1 MFNSI
6 IKSYNYTMD
15 FTNNL
20 IILCQKIHPYNI
32 PKFRFRKLETRYKLM
47 YEKEYNLHENDIN
60 KASFIIFLISF
71 ITLFIT
77 FIFLS
82 IFNLFQIFSYS
93 LIFSLF
99 FSYTFNKKFYKVIL
113 KKENQLNAFVYVIRI
128 YFSLI
133 QKSVGN
139 SADLP
144 INFIKLISD
153 YNLPIK
159 KEFRKILNK
168 IQLGQNPEILLA
180 NVITPSIDF
189 NSYLKELLI
198 SNFTYNETL
207 TENSLE
213 KKFRQ
218 YLREIESKLSVFF
231 FVGLFFP
238 LGMCFLILF
247 QKINL
252 ILLIII
258 LPLFFISIKTLN
270 KKFLR
275 NDSFLLGLLNNYSKE
290 EKAKFHEFISFLKSF
305 TLNLQKNSSPEIA
318 FIHAYSQIKSQI
330 VLIDALLKSQITNL
344 LNFSCSFEEMLE
356 NLQIETNST
365 RFKIILDVVGK
376 LVSKNA
382 YISHKKINELLNEI
396 SKHQKLENQLEI
408 IIKGE
413 RFRVLF
419 FLFLLPIIIGG
430 IGGLFPLF
438 NIMIN
443 NISFSSNIY
452 LSSILELFFSYDFA
466 VIFLALWFCVYISSY
481 YFLEII
487 SYERKSVLIITSCII
502 YVIAFFSSFF
512 NVLNYF

>member
-1 MFNSI
+1 MVL
-6 IKSYNYTMD
+6 
-15 FTNNL
+15 TNRL
-20 IILCQKIHPYNI
+20 IILCQKIHPYSI
-32 PKFRFRKLETRYKLM
+32 PRFRFRKLDTRYKLM

-60 KASFIIFLISF
+60 KASFIVFLISF
-71 ITLFIT
+71 ITIFIT
-77 FIFLS
+77 SNFLS
-82 IFNLFQIFSYS
+82 VFNLVQIFSYS

-99 FSYTFNKKFYKVIL
+99 FSYSFNNKFYKDIL

-144 INFIKLISD
+144 INFIRLISD

-168 IQLGQNPEILLA
+168 IQIGQNPEILLS

-231 FVGLFFP
+231 FIGLFFP
-238 LGMCFLILF
+238 LGVCFLILF

-252 ILLIII
+252 ILLVIM

-290 EKAKFHEFISFLKSF
+290 EKVKFHEFISFLRSF
-305 TLNLQKNSSPEIA
+305 TLNLQKNTSPEIA
-318 FIHAYSQIKSQI
+318 FINSYSQNKSQI
-330 VLIDALLKSQITNL
+330 VLIDAPIKSQITNL
-344 LNFSCSFEEMLE
+344 LSFSCSFEEMLE
-356 NLQIETNST
+356 NLQIEINSI
-365 RFKIILDVVGK
+365 RFRIILDVIGK

-396 SKHQKLENQLEI
+396 SKHQKLERQLENI
-408 IIKGE
+408 IRGE

-419 FLFLLPIIIGG
+419 FLFLLPIVIGG
-430 IGGLFPLF
+430 IGGLFPMF
-438 NIMIN
+438 NILIN
-443 NISFSSNIY
+443 NISFSSNIP
-452 LSSILELFFSYDFA
+452 LSSLLELFFSYDFV
-466 VIFLALWFCVYISSY
+466 VIFLALWFCVYTSSY
-481 YFLEII
+481 YFLKII
-487 SYERKSVLIITSCII
+487 SYERKAILIITSCII
-502 YVIAFFSSFF
+502 YIVAFLSSFF

>member
-1 MFNSI
+1 MG
-6 IKSYNYTMD
+6 
-15 FTNNL
+15 FTNKL
-20 IILCQKIHPYNI
+20 IKLTQKIHPYNI
-32 PKFRFRKLETRYKLM
+32 PRLRFRKLDTRYKLM
-47 YEKEYNLHENDIN
+47 YEKEYNLNENDIN
-60 KASFIIFLISF
+60 KASFIVFLISF
-71 ITLFIT
+71 ITIFIT
-77 FIFLS
+77 SNFLL
-82 IFNLFQIFSYS
+82 IFNLVQIFSYS

-99 FSYTFNKKFYKVIL
+99 FSYSFNNKFYKEIL

-144 INFIKLISD
+144 INFIRLISD

-159 KEFRKILNK
+159 KEFRKILNEL
-168 IQLGQNPEILLA
+168 QLGQNPEILLS

-198 SNFTYNETL
+198 SNFTYNENL
-207 TENSLE
+207 TENSVE
-213 KKFRQ
+213 KNFRK

-231 FVGLFFP
+231 FIGLFFP

-247 QKINL
+247 QRINL
-252 ILLIII
+252 ILLVIM
-258 LPLFFISIKTLN
+258 LPLFFVSVKTLN

-305 TLNLQKNSSPEIA
+305 ALNLQKNTSPEIA
-318 FIHAYSQIKSQI
+318 FINSYSQNKSQM
-330 VLIDALLKSQITNL
+330 VLIDGPIKSQITNL

-356 NLQIETNST
+356 NLQIEINSI
-365 RFKIILDVVGK
+365 RFKIIIDIIGK
-376 LVSKNA
+376 LVSRNA
-382 YISHKKINELLNEI
+382 YVSHKKISELLSEI
-396 SKHQKLENQLEI
+396 SKHQKLESQLEI
-408 IIKGE
+408 IIRGE

-419 FLFLLPIIIGG
+419 FLFLLPIVIGG
-430 IGGLFPLF
+430 IGGLFPMF

-443 NISFSSNIY
+443 NLSFSSNIHLY
-452 LSSILELFFSYDFA
+452 SLLELFLSYDFV
-466 VIFLALWFCVYISSY
+466 VIFLALWFCVNISSY
-481 YFLEII
+481 YFLKII
-487 SYERKSVLIITSCII
+487 SYERKSILIISSCII
-502 YVIAFFSSFF
+502 YIVAFFSSFF

>member
-1 MFNSI
+1 
-6 IKSYNYTMD
+6 MD
-15 FTNNL
+15 FTNRL
-20 IILCQKIHPYNI
+20 IFLSQKIHPYNI
-32 PKFRFRKLETRYKLM
+32 PGFRFRKLDTRYKLM
-47 YEKEYNLHENDIN
+47 YEKEYNLNENDIN
-60 KASFIIFLISF
+60 KASFIVFLISF
-71 ITLFIT
+71 ISIFTT
-77 FIFLS
+77 SIFLS
-82 IFNLFQIFSYS
+82 IFNLVQIFSYS

-99 FSYTFNKKFYKVIL
+99 FSYSFNNKFYKEIL

-139 SADLP
+139 SADLA
-144 INFIKLISD
+144 INFIRLISD
-153 YNLPIK
+153 HNLPIK

-168 IQLGQNPEILLA
+168 IQLGQNPEILLS

-207 TENSLE
+207 IENSVE

-231 FVGLFFP
+231 FIGLFFP
-238 LGMCFLILF
+238 LGVCFLILF

-252 ILLIII
+252 ILLVIM
-258 LPLFFISIKTLN
+258 LPLYFISIKTLN

-290 EKAKFHEFISFLKSF
+290 EKVKFHEFISFLKSF

-318 FIHAYSQIKSQI
+318 FINSYSQNKSQI
-330 VLIDALLKSQITNL
+330 VLMDSPIKSQITNL

-356 NLQIETNST
+356 NLQIEINSI
-365 RFKIILDVVGK
+365 RFKIILDVIGK

-382 YISHKKINELLNEI
+382 YVSHKKINELLNEI
-396 SKHQKLENQLEI
+396 SKHQKLERQLEI
-408 IIKGE
+408 IIRGE

-419 FLFLLPIIIGG
+419 FLFLLPIVIGG
-430 IGGLFPLF
+430 IGGLFPMF

-443 NISFSSNIY
+443 NISFSSNIH
-452 LSSILELFFSYDFA
+452 LSSLLELFFSYDFV
-466 VIFLALWFCVYISSY
+466 VIFLALWFCVYTSSY
-481 YFLEII
+481 YFLKII
-487 SYERKSVLIITSCII
+487 SYERKNILIITSCII
-502 YVIAFFSSFF
+502 YIIAFFSSFF

>member
-1 MFNSI
+1 M
-6 IKSYNYTMD
+6 
-15 FTNNL
+15 
-20 IILCQKIHPYNI
+20 
-32 PKFRFRKLETRYKLM
+32 
-47 YEKEYNLHENDIN
+47 
-60 KASFIIFLISF
+60 
-71 ITLFIT
+71 
-77 FIFLS
+77 
-82 IFNLFQIFSYS
+82 
-93 LIFSLF
+93 
-99 FSYTFNKKFYKVIL
+99 
-113 KKENQLNAFVYVIRI
+113 NAFVYVIRI

-139 SADLP
+139 SADLT
-144 INFIKLISD
+144 INFIRLISD

-159 KEFRKILNK
+159 KDFRKILNK
-168 IQLGQNPEILLA
+168 IQLGQNPEMLLA
-180 NVITPSIDF
+180 KVITPSMDF

-231 FVGLFFP
+231 FIGLFFP

-247 QKINL
+247 QRINFF
-252 ILLIII
+252 LLVII
-258 LPLFFISIKTLN
+258 LPLFFISIKTLS

-275 NDSFLLGLLNNYSKE
+275 NDSFLLGMLNNYSKV
-290 EKAKFHEFISFLKSF
+290 EKTKFREFIYFLKGF

-318 FIHAYSQIKSQI
+318 FINSYSQNKNQI
-330 VLIDALLKSQITNL
+330 VFMHAPIKSQITNL
-344 LNFSCSFEEMLE
+344 INLSCSFEEILE
-356 NLQIETNST
+356 NLRIDTNSI
-365 RFKIILDVVGK
+365 RFKIILDVIGK

-382 YISHKKINELLNEI
+382 YISHKKINELLHEI
-396 SKHQKLENQLEI
+396 SNHQKLESKLEI
-408 IIKGE
+408 IIRGE

-443 NISFSSNIY
+443 NLSFSGIVYRYS
-452 LSSILELFFSYDFA
+452 LLELFFSYDFV
-466 VIFLALWFCVYISSY
+466 VIFVALWFCVYISSH

-487 SYERKSVLIITSCII
+487 SYERKSVLIITSCLI
-502 YVIAFFSSFF
+502 YMFAFFSSFF
-512 NVLNYF
+512 TILNYF

>member
-1 MFNSI
+1 MVFT
-6 IKSYNYTMD
+6 KS
-15 FTNNL
+15 L
-20 IILCQKIHPYNI
+20 IIFCQKFHPYYI
-32 PKFRFRKLETRYKLM
+32 PRFRFRKLDPRYKIM
-47 YEKEYNLHENDIN
+47 YEKEYNLNENDIN
-60 KASFIIFLISF
+60 KASFLVFLISF

-77 FIFLS
+77 SNFLS
-82 IFNLFQIFSYS
+82 IFNLVQILSYT
-93 LIFSLF
+93 LILSLF
-99 FSYTFNKKFYKVIL
+99 FSYSFNNKFYKEIL

-144 INFIKLISD
+144 INFIRLISD

-159 KEFRKILNK
+159 KEFREILNK
-168 IQLGQNPEILLA
+168 IQIGQNPEMLLS

-231 FVGLFFP
+231 FIGLFFP
-238 LGMCFLILF
+238 LGICFLILF

-252 ILLIII
+252 ILLVIM
-258 LPLFFISIKTLN
+258 LPLFFISVKTLN

-290 EKAKFHEFISFLKSF
+290 EKAKFYEFISFLKSF
-305 TLNLQKNSSPEIA
+305 TLNLRKNSSPEIA
-318 FIHAYSQIKSQI
+318 FINSYSQNKSQI
-330 VLIDALLKSQITNL
+330 VLLDVAIKSQITNL
-344 LNFSCSFEEMLE
+344 LNLSCSFEEMLE
-356 NLQIETNST
+356 NLQIETNSM
-365 RFKIILDVVGK
+365 RFKIILDVIGK

-382 YISHKKINELLNEI
+382 YLSHKKINELLNEI
-396 SKHQKLENQLEI
+396 SNHQKLESQLEN

-413 RFRVLF
+413 KFRVLF
-419 FLFLLPIIIGG
+419 FLFLLPIVIGG

-438 NIMIN
+438 NLMIN
-443 NISFSSNIY
+443 NVSFSSNIY
-452 LSSILELFFSYDFA
+452 SSPLLELFFSYDFV
-466 VIFLALWFCVYISSY
+466 VIFLALWFCVYTSSY
-481 YFLEII
+481 YFLEVI
-487 SYERKSVLIITSCII
+487 SYERKSVLITSSCII
-502 YVIAFFSSFF
+502 YIIAFFSSIYS
-512 NVLNYF
+512 VLNYF

>member
-1 MFNSI
+1 LIESFS
-6 IKSYNYTMD
+6 YTME
-15 FTNNL
+15 FTNSL
-20 IILCQKIHPYNI
+20 IILCQKVHPYNI
-32 PKFRFRKLETRYKLM
+32 PKFRFRKLDTRYKLM

-60 KASFIIFLISF
+60 KASFVVFLISF

-77 FIFLS
+77 SNFLT
-82 IFNLFQIFSYS
+82 IFNLIQIFSYS

-99 FSYTFNKKFYKVIL
+99 FSYSFNKKFYKEIL
-113 KKENQLNAFVYVIRI
+113 KKENQLNAFVSVIRI

-144 INFIKLISD
+144 INFIRLISD

-159 KEFRKILNK
+159 KEFRKILNL
-168 IQLGQNPEILLA
+168 IQLGQNPEMLLA

-198 SNFTYNETL
+198 SNFAYNETL

-231 FVGLFFP
+231 FIGLFFP
-238 LGMCFLILF
+238 LGICFIILF
-247 QKINL
+247 QKINF
-252 ILLIII
+252 ILLVII
-258 LPLFFISIKTLN
+258 LPFFFISIKTLN
-270 KKFLR
+270 KNFLQK
-275 NDSFLLGLLNNYSKE
+275 DSFLLGLLNNYSSK

-318 FIHAYSQIKSQI
+318 FINSYSQMKSQI
-330 VLIDALLKSQITNL
+330 VLMDAPIKSQITNL
-344 LNFSCSFEEMLE
+344 INFSCSFEEILE
-356 NLQIETNST
+356 NLQIEINSI
-365 RFKIILDVVGK
+365 RFKIILDVIGK

-382 YISHKKINELLNEI
+382 YISHEKISELLNEI
-396 SKHQKLENQLEI
+396 SKHQKLESQLDI
-408 IIKGE
+408 IIRGE

-430 IGGLFPLF
+430 IGGLFPMF

-443 NISFSSNIY
+443 NISFSSNIH
-452 LSSILELFFSYDFA
+452 LSSLLELFLSYDF
-466 VIFLALWFCVYISSY
+466 VVVFLALWFCVYTSSY
-481 YFLEII
+481 YFLKII
-487 SYERKSVLIITSCII
+487 SYERKSVLITTASII
-502 YVIAFFSSFF
+502 YIIAFFSSFF
-512 NVLNYF
+512 SVLNYF

>member
-1 MFNSI
+1 M
-6 IKSYNYTMD
+6 
-15 FTNNL
+15 
-20 IILCQKIHPYNI
+20 
-32 PKFRFRKLETRYKLM
+32 
-47 YEKEYNLHENDIN
+47 
-60 KASFIIFLISF
+60 
-71 ITLFIT
+71 
-77 FIFLS
+77 
-82 IFNLFQIFSYS
+82 
-93 LIFSLF
+93 
-99 FSYTFNKKFYKVIL
+99 
-113 KKENQLNAFVYVIRI
+113 NAFVYVIRI

-139 SADLP
+139 RADLP
-144 INFIKLISD
+144 INFIRLISD

-168 IQLGQNPEILLA
+168 IQLGQNPEKLLS

-207 TENSLE
+207 TENSVE

-218 YLREIESKLSVFF
+218 YLREIESKLSIFF

-238 LGMCFLILF
+238 LGVCFLILF
-247 QKINL
+247 QKINI
-252 ILLIII
+252 ILLVIM
-258 LPLFFISIKTLN
+258 LPLYFITIKTLN

-305 TLNLQKNSSPEIA
+305 TLNLQKNTSPEIA
-318 FIHAYSQIKSQI
+318 FINSYSQNKSQI
-330 VLIDALLKSQITNL
+330 ILTDGPIKSQITNL
-344 LNFSCSFEEMLE
+344 LNFACSFEEMLE
-356 NLQIETNST
+356 NLQIEINSI
-365 RFKIILDVVGK
+365 RFKIILDVIGK

-396 SKHQKLENQLEI
+396 SKHQKLERQLEI

-419 FLFLLPIIIGG
+419 FLFLLPIVIGG
-430 IGGLFPLF
+430 IGGLFPMF

-443 NISFSSNIY
+443 NISFSSSIH
-452 LSSILELFFSYDFA
+452 LSSLLELFFSYDFV
-466 VIFLALWFCVYISSY
+466 VIFLALWFCVYTSSY
-481 YFLEII
+481 YFLKII
-487 SYERKSVLIITSCII
+487 SYERKSILIITSCII
-502 YVIAFFSSFF
+502 YIVAFFSSFF

>member
-1 MFNSI
+1 MS
-6 IKSYNYTMD
+6 
-15 FTNNL
+15 FTNRL
-20 IILCQKIHPYNI
+20 IILSQKIHPYNI
-32 PKFRFRKLETRYKLM
+32 PRFRFRKLDTRYKLM

-60 KASFIIFLISF
+60 KASFIVFLISF
-71 ITLFIT
+71 ISIFIT
-77 FIFLS
+77 SNFLL
-82 IFNLFQIFSYS
+82 IFNLVQIFSYS

-99 FSYTFNKKFYKVIL
+99 FSYSFNNKFYKEIL

-144 INFIKLISD
+144 INFIRLISD

-168 IQLGQNPEILLA
+168 IQLGQNPEILLS

-189 NSYLKELLI
+189 NSYLKKLLI

-207 TENSLE
+207 TENSVE

-231 FVGLFFP
+231 FIGLFFP
-238 LGMCFLILF
+238 LGVCFLILF

-252 ILLIII
+252 ILLVIM
-258 LPLFFISIKTLN
+258 LPLYFILIKTLN

-305 TLNLQKNSSPEIA
+305 TLNLQKNTSPEIA
-318 FIHAYSQIKSQI
+318 FINSYSQNKSQI
-330 VLIDALLKSQITNL
+330 VLMNSPIKSQITNL

-356 NLQIETNST
+356 NLQIEINSI
-365 RFKIILDVVGK
+365 RFKIILDVIGK

-382 YISHKKINELLNEI
+382 YVSHKKINELLNEI
-396 SKHQKLENQLEI
+396 SKHQKLERQLEI
-408 IIKGE
+408 IIRGE

-419 FLFLLPIIIGG
+419 FLFLLPIVIGG
-430 IGGLFPLF
+430 IGGLFPMF

-443 NISFSSNIY
+443 NISFSSSIH
-452 LSSILELFFSYDFA
+452 LSSLLELFFSYDFV

-481 YFLEII
+481 YFLKII
-487 SYERKSVLIITSCII
+487 SYERKSILIITSCII
-502 YVIAFFSSFF
+502 YIVAFFSSFF

>member
-1 MFNSI
+1 
-6 IKSYNYTMD
+6 MD
-15 FTNNL
+15 VTNIL
-20 IILCQKIHPYNI
+20 IILCQKIHPYHI
-32 PKFRFRKLETRYKLM
+32 PRFRFRKLDTRYKLM
-47 YEKEYNLHENDIN
+47 YEKEYNVHENDIN

-71 ITLFIT
+71 ITLFT
-77 FIFLS
+77 TSSFLS
-82 IFNLFQIFSYS
+82 IFNLLQISSFS

-99 FSYTFNKKFYKVIL
+99 FSYSFNKKFYKEIV

-139 SADLP
+139 SADLT
-144 INFIKLISD
+144 INFIRLISD
-153 YNLPIK
+153 YDLPIK

-168 IQLGQNPEILLA
+168 IQLGQNPEKLLT

-231 FVGLFFP
+231 FIGLFFP
-238 LGMCFLILF
+238 LGICFLILF
-247 QKINL
+247 QKINF
-252 ILLIII
+252 LLLVII
-258 LPLFFISIKTLN
+258 LPIYFISIKTLN

-290 EKAKFHEFISFLKSF
+290 EKAKFHEFISFLKGF
-305 TLNLQKNSSPEIA
+305 TLHLQKNSSPEIA
-318 FIHAYSQIKSQI
+318 FINSYFQNKSQF
-330 VLIDALLKSQITNL
+330 VLIDAPIKSQITNL

-356 NLQIETNST
+356 NLEIETNSI
-365 RFKIILDVVGK
+365 RFKIILDVIGK

-382 YISHKKINELLNEI
+382 YISHKKINELLSEI
-396 SKHQKLENQLEI
+396 SKHQKLESQLEI
-408 IIKGE
+408 IIRGE

-419 FLFLLPIIIGG
+419 FLFLLPIVIGG

-452 LSSILELFFSYDFA
+452 LSSLLELIFSYDFV

-487 SYERKSVLIITSCII
+487 SYERKRVLITTSCII
-502 YVIAFFSSFF
+502 YVVAFLSSFF
-512 NVLNYF
+512 NVINYF

>member
-1 MFNSI
+1 MNL
-6 IKSYNYTMD
+6 
-15 FTNNL
+15 TNNL
-20 IILCQKIHPYNI
+20 IKFCQKIHSYNI
-32 PKFRFRKLETRYKLM
+32 PRFRFRKLDTRYKLM
-47 YEKEYNLHENDIN
+47 YEKEYNLRENDIN

-71 ITLFIT
+71 TTLFVTIN
-77 FIFLS
+77 FLS
-82 IFNLFQIFSYS
+82 IFNLIQIFSYS

-99 FSYTFNKKFYKVIL
+99 FSYSFNKKFYKEIS
-113 KKENQLNAFVYVIRI
+113 KKENQLNAFVYIIRI

-139 SADLP
+139 SADLT
-144 INFIKLISD
+144 INFIRLISD

-168 IQLGQNPEILLA
+168 IQLGQNPEMLLA

-207 TENSLE
+207 LENSLE

-231 FVGLFFP
+231 FIGLFFP
-238 LGMCFLILF
+238 LGVCFLILF
-247 QKINL
+247 QKTNL
-252 ILLIII
+252 ILLVIM
-258 LPLFFISIKTLN
+258 LPLFFILIKTLN

-290 EKAKFHEFISFLKSF
+290 EKAKFHEFISFLKGF

-318 FIHAYSQIKSQI
+318 FINSYSQNKSQI
-330 VLIDALLKSQITNL
+330 VLIDAPIKSQITNL
-344 LNFSCSFEEMLE
+344 VNLSCSFEEILE
-356 NLQIETNST
+356 NLQIELNSI
-365 RFKIILDVVGK
+365 RFKIILDVIGK

-396 SKHQKLENQLEI
+396 SKHQKLESQLEI
-408 IIKGE
+408 IIRGE

-419 FLFLLPIIIGG
+419 FLFLLPIVIGG

-452 LSSILELFFSYDFA
+452 LSSFLELLISYDF
-466 VIFLALWFCVYISSY
+466 VIIFLALWFCVNTSSY
-481 YFLEII
+481 YFLKII
-487 SYERKSVLIITSCII
+487 SYERKRVLLTISSII
-502 YVIAFFSSFF
+502 YILAFFSSFF
-512 NVLNYF
+512 TVLSYF

>member
-1 MFNSI
+1 MS
-6 IKSYNYTMD
+6 
-15 FTNNL
+15 FTNRL
-20 IILCQKIHPYNI
+20 IILSQKIHPYNI
-32 PKFRFRKLETRYKLM
+32 PRFRFRKLDTRYKLM

-60 KASFIIFLISF
+60 KASFIVFLISF
-71 ITLFIT
+71 ISIFIT
-77 FIFLS
+77 SNFLL
-82 IFNLFQIFSYS
+82 IFNLVQIFSYS

-99 FSYTFNKKFYKVIL
+99 FSYSFNNKFYKEIL

-144 INFIKLISD
+144 INFIRLISD

-168 IQLGQNPEILLA
+168 IQLGQNPEILLS

-207 TENSLE
+207 TENSVE

-231 FVGLFFP
+231 FIGLFFP
-238 LGMCFLILF
+238 LGVCFLILF

-252 ILLIII
+252 ILLVIM
-258 LPLFFISIKTLN
+258 LPLYFILIKTLN

-275 NDSFLLGLLNNYSKE
+275 NESFLLGLLNNYSKE

-305 TLNLQKNSSPEIA
+305 TLNLQKNTSPEIA
-318 FIHAYSQIKSQI
+318 FINSYSQNKSQI
-330 VLIDALLKSQITNL
+330 VLMNSPIKSQITNL

-356 NLQIETNST
+356 NLQIEINSI
-365 RFKIILDVVGK
+365 RFKIILDVIGK

-382 YISHKKINELLNEI
+382 YVSHKKINELLNEI
-396 SKHQKLENQLEI
+396 SKHQKLERQLEI
-408 IIKGE
+408 IIRGE

-419 FLFLLPIIIGG
+419 FLFLLPIVIGG
-430 IGGLFPLF
+430 IGGLFPMF

-443 NISFSSNIY
+443 NISFSSSIH
-452 LSSILELFFSYDFA
+452 LSSLLELFFSYDFV
-466 VIFLALWFCVYISSY
+466 VIFLALWFCVYTSSY
-481 YFLEII
+481 YFLKII
-487 SYERKSVLIITSCII
+487 SYERKSILIITSCII
-502 YVIAFFSSFF
+502 YIVAFFSSFF
-512 NVLNYF
+512 NVINYF

>member
-1 MFNSI
+1 
-6 IKSYNYTMD
+6 MD
-15 FTNNL
+15 FTNSL
-20 IILCQKIHPYNI
+20 IIFCQKVHPYNI
-32 PKFRFRKLETRYKLM
+32 PRFRFRKLDTRYKLM
-47 YEKEYNLHENDIN
+47 YEKEYNLHEKDIN
-60 KASFIIFLISF
+60 KASFIVFLISF
-71 ITLFIT
+71 IMLFISSS
-77 FIFLS
+77 FLS
-82 IFNLFQIFSYS
+82 IFNLVQIFSFS

-99 FSYTFNKKFYKVIL
+99 FSYSFNNKFYKEIV

-139 SADLP
+139 SADLT
-144 INFIKLISD
+144 INFIRLISD

-168 IQLGQNPEILLA
+168 IQLGQNPEMLLA

-231 FVGLFFP
+231 FIGLFFP
-238 LGMCFLILF
+238 LGICFLILF
-247 QKINL
+247 QKINF
-252 ILLIII
+252 LLLVIT
-258 LPLFFISIKTLN
+258 LPLYFISIKTLN

-290 EKAKFHEFISFLKSF
+290 EKAKFHEFISFLKGF

-318 FIHAYSQIKSQI
+318 FINSYSQNKSQF
-330 VLIDALLKSQITNL
+330 VLIDAPIKSQITNL

-356 NLQIETNST
+356 NLQIETNSI
-365 RFKIILDVVGK
+365 RFKIILEVIGK

-382 YISHKKINELLNEI
+382 YISHKKINELLSEI
-396 SKHQKLENQLEI
+396 SKHQKLESQLEI
-408 IIKGE
+408 IIRGE

-419 FLFLLPIIIGG
+419 FLFLLPIVIGG

-452 LSSILELFFSYDFA
+452 LSSLLELIFSYDFV

-487 SYERKSVLIITSCII
+487 SYERKSVLITTSCII
-502 YVIAFFSSFF
+502 YIIAFFSSFF
-512 NVLNYF
+512 NVINYF

>member
-1 MFNSI
+1 M
-6 IKSYNYTMD
+6 
-15 FTNNL
+15 
-20 IILCQKIHPYNI
+20 
-32 PKFRFRKLETRYKLM
+32 
-47 YEKEYNLHENDIN
+47 
-60 KASFIIFLISF
+60 
-71 ITLFIT
+71 
-77 FIFLS
+77 
-82 IFNLFQIFSYS
+82 
-93 LIFSLF
+93 
-99 FSYTFNKKFYKVIL
+99 
-113 KKENQLNAFVYVIRI
+113 NAFVYVIRI

-159 KEFRKILNK
+159 NDFRKILNK
-168 IQLGQNPEILLA
+168 IQLGDNPEMLLA

-198 SNFTYNETL
+198 SNFTYNEIL
-207 TENSLE
+207 SENSLE

-231 FVGLFFP
+231 FIGLFFP
-238 LGMCFLILF
+238 LGICFLILF

-252 ILLIII
+252 ILLVIV
-258 LPLFFISIKTLN
+258 LPLFFVSIKALN

-290 EKAKFHEFISFLKSF
+290 EKAKFHEFISFLKAF
-305 TLNLQKNSSPEIA
+305 TINLQKNTSPEIA
-318 FIHAYSQIKSQI
+318 FINSYSQNKSQLG
-330 VLIDALLKSQITNL
+330 LIDNAIKAQVTNL
-344 LNFSCSFEEMLE
+344 LNFSCTFEEMLE
-356 NLQIETNST
+356 NLQIEKNSI
-365 RFKIILDVVGK
+365 RYKIILDVIGK
-376 LVSKNA
+376 LVNKNA
-382 YISHKKINELLNEI
+382 YVSHKKIKELLNEI
-396 SKHQKLENQLEI
+396 SRHQKLESQLEI

-419 FLFLLPIIIGG
+419 FLFLLPIVIGG

-438 NIMIN
+438 NIMISSV
-443 NISFSSNIY
+443 SFSSNIFT
-452 LSSILELFFSYDFA
+452 SSLLELIFSYDFV
-466 VIFLALWFCVYISSY
+466 VIFLSLWFCVYTSSY

-487 SYERKSVLIITSCII
+487 SYERKSVLITSSCLIYII
-502 YVIAFFSSFF
+502 VFISSFF

>member
-1 MFNSI
+1 MS
-6 IKSYNYTMD
+6 
-15 FTNNL
+15 FTNRL
-20 IILCQKIHPYNI
+20 IILSQKIHPYNI
-32 PKFRFRKLETRYKLM
+32 PRFRFRKLDTRYKLM

-60 KASFIIFLISF
+60 KASFIVFLISF
-71 ITLFIT
+71 ISIFIT
-77 FIFLS
+77 SNFLL
-82 IFNLFQIFSYS
+82 IFNLVQIFSYS

-99 FSYTFNKKFYKVIL
+99 FSYSFNNKFYKEIL

-144 INFIKLISD
+144 INFIRLISD

-159 KEFRKILNK
+159 KEFRKILNL
-168 IQLGQNPEILLA
+168 IQLGQNPEMLLA

-231 FVGLFFP
+231 FIGLFFP
-238 LGMCFLILF
+238 LGVCFLILF

-252 ILLIII
+252 ILLVIM
-258 LPLFFISIKTLN
+258 LPLYFILIKTLN

-305 TLNLQKNSSPEIA
+305 TLNLQKNTSPEIA
-318 FIHAYSQIKSQI
+318 FINSYSQNKSQI
-330 VLIDALLKSQITNL
+330 VLMNSPIKSQITNL

-356 NLQIETNST
+356 NLQIEINSI
-365 RFKIILDVVGK
+365 RFKIILDVIGK

-382 YISHKKINELLNEI
+382 YVSHKKINELLNEI
-396 SKHQKLENQLEI
+396 SKHQKLERQLEI
-408 IIKGE
+408 IIRGE

-419 FLFLLPIIIGG
+419 FLFLLPIVIGG
-430 IGGLFPLF
+430 IGGLFPMF

-443 NISFSSNIY
+443 NISFSSSIH
-452 LSSILELFFSYDFA
+452 LSSLLELFFSYDFV

-481 YFLEII
+481 YFLKII
-487 SYERKSVLIITSCII
+487 SYERKSILIITSCII
-502 YVIAFFSSFF
+502 YIVAFFSSFF
-512 NVLNYF
+512 NVINYF

>member
-1 MFNSI
+1 MS
-6 IKSYNYTMD
+6 
-15 FTNNL
+15 FTNRL
-20 IILCQKIHPYNI
+20 IILSQKIHPYNI
-32 PKFRFRKLETRYKLM
+32 PRFRFRKLDTRYKLM

-60 KASFIIFLISF
+60 KASFIVFLISF
-71 ITLFIT
+71 ISIFIT
-77 FIFLS
+77 SNFLL
-82 IFNLFQIFSYS
+82 IFNLVQIFSYS

-99 FSYTFNKKFYKVIL
+99 FSYSFNNKFYKEIL

-144 INFIKLISD
+144 INFIRLISD

-168 IQLGQNPEILLA
+168 IQLGQNPEILLS

-189 NSYLKELLI
+189 NSYLKKLLI

-207 TENSLE
+207 TENSVE

-231 FVGLFFP
+231 FIGLFFP
-238 LGMCFLILF
+238 LGLCFLILF
-247 QKINL
+247 QKINV
-252 ILLIII
+252 ILLIIM
-258 LPLFFISIKTLN
+258 LPLFFLSIKTLN

-305 TLNLQKNSSPEIA
+305 TLNLQKNTSPEIA
-318 FIHAYSQIKSQI
+318 FINSYSQNKSQI
-330 VLIDALLKSQITNL
+330 VLMNSPIKSQITNL

-356 NLQIETNST
+356 NLQIEINSI
-365 RFKIILDVVGK
+365 RFKIILDVIGK

-382 YISHKKINELLNEI
+382 YVSHKKINELLNEI
-396 SKHQKLENQLEI
+396 SKHQKLERQLEI
-408 IIKGE
+408 IIRGE

-419 FLFLLPIIIGG
+419 FLFLLPIVIGG
-430 IGGLFPLF
+430 IGGLFPMF

-443 NISFSSNIY
+443 NISFSSSIH
-452 LSSILELFFSYDFA
+452 LSSLLELFFSYDFV
-466 VIFLALWFCVYISSY
+466 VIFLALWFCIYTSSY
-481 YFLEII
+481 YFLKII
-487 SYERKSVLIITSCII
+487 SYERKSILIITSCII
-502 YVIAFFSSFF
+502 YIVAFFSSFF

>member
-1 MFNSI
+1 MVL
-6 IKSYNYTMD
+6 
-15 FTNNL
+15 TNIL
-20 IILCQKIHPYNI
+20 IIFCQKFHPYYI
-32 PKFRFRKLETRYKLM
+32 PRFRFRKLDTRYKIM
-47 YEKEYNLHENDIN
+47 YEKEYNLNENDIN
-60 KASFIIFLISF
+60 KASFVIFLISF

-77 FIFLS
+77 SNFLS
-82 IFNLFQIFSYS
+82 IFNLVQIFFYS

-99 FSYTFNKKFYKVIL
+99 FSYSFNNKFYKEIL

-144 INFIKLISD
+144 INFIRLISD

-168 IQLGQNPEILLA
+168 IQLGQNPEMLLS

-207 TENSLE
+207 AENSLE

-218 YLREIESKLSVFF
+218 YLREVESKLSVFF
-231 FVGLFFP
+231 FIGLFFP

-247 QKINL
+247 QRINL
-252 ILLIII
+252 ILLVIM
-258 LPLFFISIKTLN
+258 LPLFFISVKTLN

-305 TLNLQKNSSPEIA
+305 ALNLQKNCSPEIA
-318 FIHAYSQIKSQI
+318 FINSYSQNKNQI
-330 VLIDALLKSQITNL
+330 VLLNVAIKSQITNL

-356 NLQIETNST
+356 NLQIETNT
-365 RFKIILDVVGK
+365 IRFKIILDVIGK
-376 LVSKNA
+376 LVNKNA
-382 YISHKKINELLNEI
+382 YLSHKKINDLLNEI
-396 SKHQKLENQLEI
+396 SNHQKLESQLEI

-413 RFRVLF
+413 KFRVLF
-419 FLFLLPIIIGG
+419 FLFLLPIVIGG

-443 NISFSSNIY
+443 NVSFSSNIH
-452 LSSILELFFSYDFA
+452 SSSLLELFFSYNFV
-466 VIFLALWFCVYISSY
+466 VIFLALWFCVYTSSY
-481 YFLEII
+481 YFLEVI

-502 YVIAFFSSFF
+502 YIIAFFLSFYS
-512 NVLNYF
+512 VLNYF